1 MADDTPTTRDKI
13 ARALRELGIA
23 AVRLSRLHSDNR
35 QPLALVI
42 SRGLARRTAK
52 RLPYGTAGE

>member
-23 AVRLSRLHSDNR
+23 AQCAYPGCTATIDNR
-35 QPLALVI
+35 LRWSYLAD
-42 SRGLARRTAK
+42 
-52 RLPYGTAGE
+52 

>member
-23 AVRLSRLHSDNR
+23 AQCAYPGCTATIDNR
-35 QPLALVI
+35 LRWSYLADWPG
-42 SRGLARRTAK
+42 GL
-52 RLPYGTAGE
+52 PNG